1 MRRSYAFICVHTFTT
16 CLEQIKN
23 TWLRWPWSTLEFLFI
38 WCVECIPARFWKIN
52 GVFKTSSW
60 MFGAERQLCVKQ
72 RQMHQIVERQDRQQQ
87 NGWNGRNASECSKF
101 PNAPFVF
108 LILSRYSNP
117 ESKSSL
123 PPEGEW
129 TLEGSTPRLPQTPSD
144 GQTAETQLI
153 SWGRLRPL
161 PAQKLP

>member
-1 MRRSYAFICVHTFTT
+1 M
-16 CLEQIKN
+16 K
-23 TWLRWPWSTLEFLFI
+23 WP
-38 WCVECIPARFWKIN
+38 
-52 GVFKTSSW
+52 
-60 MFGAERQLCVKQ
+60 
-72 RQMHQIVERQDRQQQ
+72 
-87 NGWNGRNASECSKF
+87 ECSKF
-101 PNAPFVF
+101 PNAPFHVF
-108 LILSRYSNP
+108 LLSRYSNP

-129 TLEGSTPRLPQTPSD
+129 TLEGSTPRLPTDPSD